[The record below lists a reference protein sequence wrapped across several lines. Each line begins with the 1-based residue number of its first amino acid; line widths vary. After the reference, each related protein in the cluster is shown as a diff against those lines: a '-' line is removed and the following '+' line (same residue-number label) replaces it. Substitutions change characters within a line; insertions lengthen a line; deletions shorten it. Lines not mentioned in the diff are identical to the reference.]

1 MSAVLREPGRF
12 GALRIP
18 PHNADAEAQVL
29 AAMLLDP
36 NCIETVSTMLRPED
50 FYRRDNR
57 EIFDAVMRQSGKGQP
72 TDAVTLGDLVPA
84 HRDYLLD
91 LARNAYSAANVKGY
105 AGMVRDKAL
114 RRSLIDFGTRLTGD
128 AFGSDT
134 DTPDLIADTIGAL
147 MRMQKTEAKSE
158 YTLRDAM
165 SLAYKA
171 AQEARALG
179 GAIPGI
185 PSGLT
190 KLDRLLGGWHNGDLI
205 VLGARPAM
213 GKTAMLVKF
222 ALACGVPCGIISA
235 EQPAI
240 QIGARAMSAQ
250 SHVDASKFRN
260 GAFDDE
266 DIGRLM
272 RSVSELVVHSCM
284 IYDRSSP
291 TIADVVRMVRKWVQ
305 NNGIRFLLAD
315 YVQRIEASNADRRTP
330 KHERVGEVVR
340 GLKTLARDLDIPV
353 FALCQVGRQVES
365 RADKRPSMGDM
376 SDSSEIEK
384 EADIVLTLYREA
396 VYFDE
401 GGVNERNQPVRPCVA
416 EINVEKNRHGPM
428 GYVECV
434 WVPESMRFENMG
446 KDHD

>member
-1 MSAVLREPGRF
+1 MSAVLREPERF
-12 GALRIP
+12 GVLRVP

-29 AAMLLDP
+29 AAMLIDP
-36 NCIETVSTMLRPED
+36 NCIETVSTMLRAED
-50 FYRRDNR
+50 FYRREHR
-57 EIFDAVMRQSGKGQP
+57 EVFDAVMRQSGKGQP
-72 TDAVTLGDLVPA
+72 TDAVTLGDVVPE
-84 HRDYLLD
+84 HRAYLFD
-91 LARNAYSAANVKGY
+91 LARNAFSAANVKGY

-114 RRSLIDFGTRLTGD
+114 RRSLIEFGTRLAGD
-128 AFGSDT
+128 AFGNDAE
-134 DTPDLIADTIGAL
+134 TPNLIADTIGAL
-147 MRMQKTEAKSE
+147 MRMQKTEAKAE

-171 AQEARALG
+171 AQEAKELG

-185 PSGLT
+185 PSGLS
-190 KLDRLLGGWHNGDLI
+190 KLDHLLGGWHDGDLI
-205 VLGARPAM
+205 VMGARPAM

-240 QIGARAMSAQ
+240 QIGARAMAAQ

-272 RSVSELVVHSCM
+272 RAVSELVTHPCM

-291 TIADVVRMVRKWVQ
+291 TIADVFRMARKWRQ
-305 NNGIRFLLAD
+305 NDDMRCLFVD

-340 GLKTLARDLDIPV
+340 GLKTLARDLEIPV
-353 FALCQVGRQVES
+353 FALCQVGRQVEA
-365 RADKRPSMGDM
+365 RTDKRPGMGDM

-384 EADIVLTLYREA
+384 EADQILTLYREA

-401 GGVNERNQPVRPCVA
+401 GGVNERNRPVRPHVA
-416 EINVEKNRHGPM
+416 EINVEKNRHGPC
-428 GYVECV
+428 GFVECV
-434 WVPESMRFENMG
+434 WVPDSMRFENMG
-446 KDHD
+446 NDHE

>member
-1 MSAVLREPGRF
+1 MSAVLREPERF
-12 GALRIP
+12 GVLRVP

-29 AAMLLDP
+29 GAMLLVPD
-36 NCIETVSTMLRPED
+36 CIETVAAMLRPED
-50 FYRRDNR
+50 FYRREYR
-57 EIFDAVMRQSGKGQP
+57 EIFDALMRQSGKGRP
-72 TDAVTLGDLVPA
+72 TDAVTLGDVLPEHRVALVE
-84 HRDYLLD
+84 
-91 LARNAYSAANVKGY
+91 LANSAYSAANVKGY
-105 AGMVRDKAL
+105 AAMVRDKAM
-114 RRSLIDFGTRLTGD
+114 RRSLIEFGTRLAGD
-128 AFGSDT
+128 AFGNDA

-147 MRMQKTEAKSE
+147 MRMQKTEAKAE

-171 AQEARALG
+171 AQQAKELG

-185 PSGLT
+185 PSGLS
-190 KLDRLLGGWHNGDLI
+190 KLDHLLGGWHDGDLI
-205 VLGARPAM
+205 VMGARPAM

-222 ALACGVPCGIISA
+222 ALACGVPCGIVSA

-240 QIGARAMSAQ
+240 QIGARAMSAR
-250 SHVDASKFRN
+250 SHVDAGKFRN
-260 GAFDDE
+260 GAFDDD
-266 DIGRLM
+266 DIGALM
-272 RSVSELVVHSCM
+272 RAVSELVTHPCM

-291 TIADVVRMVRKWVQ
+291 SIADVVRMARKWRQ
-305 NNGIRFLLAD
+305 SEDIRCLFVD
-315 YVQRIEASNADRRTP
+315 YVQRIEASNADKRTP

-353 FALCQVGRQVES
+353 FALCQVGRQVEA
-365 RADKRPSMGDM
+365 RTDKRPSMGDM

-384 EADIVLTLYREA
+384 EADQILTLYREA

-401 GGVNERNQPVRPCVA
+401 GGVNERNQPVRANVA
-416 EINVEKNRHGPM
+416 EINVEKNRHGPC

-446 KDHD
+446 NDHD